1 MPAEMVGPLLDDE
14 KRPSVAQACQQVP
27 TGVEQ
32 KLPWLLAL
40 GEQQWLWECDLGPSC
55 TSGGHLHFWFG

>member
-1 MPAEMVGPLLDDE
+1 MPAESVRPLLDDE
-14 KRPSVAQACQQVP
+14 KWPSVAQACQQVP

-55 TSGGHLHFWFG
+55 TSGGHLHFQFG

>member
-1 MPAEMVGPLLDDE
+1 MVGPLLDDE

-27 TGVEQ
+27 IGVEQ

-40 GEQQWLWECDLGPSC
+40 GEQLWLWECD
-55 TSGGHLHFWFG
+55 

>member
-1 MPAEMVGPLLDDE
+1 MVGPLLDNE

-40 GEQQWLWECDLGPSC
+40 GEQPWLWECD
-55 TSGGHLHFWFG
+55 